1 VEGLWIL
8 AIVWAAL
15 SFFGRLSQQRRD
27 QQGSPPLPEPGPK
40 RHQPR
45 QREPRHRVARSEPV
59 DQEAPE
65 DEWRREIERLLGVRT
80 GAEYGPVGRTARERL
95 PEAEDVEERG
105 SLEEE
110 REVVSLETLD
120 DRASRSVT
128 DFDDEAQAVLE
139 QRLAVAE
146 ARTTGRTLQDHR
158 RFDQTIR
165 APAPT
170 APPAVRKRPPLRQAL
185 VWREVL
191 GPPVSLRSPGVSD

>member
-8 AIVWAAL
+8 AIIWAAL

-27 QQGSPPLPEPGPK
+27 QQDSPPLPEPGREP
-40 RHQPR
+40 HQPR
-45 QREPRHRVARSEPV
+45 QRGPRHRAAKSEPV
-59 DQEAPE
+59 DQGALE

-80 GAEYGPVGRTARERL
+80 GEEYGPVGRTARERL

-110 REVVSLETLD
+110 PQAVSLETLE
-120 DRASRSVT
+120 DRLPRSVT

-158 RFDQTIR
+158 RFDQSIR
-165 APAPT
+165 TQAPAA
-170 APPAVRKRPPLRQAL
+170 APPVRKRPPLRQAL
-185 VWREVL
+185 VWREIL
-191 GPPVSLRSPGVSD
+191 GPPVSLRSPGVRD